1 MLDFIQLHGC
11 GDEFL
16 RAEELDDGKKKVSPA
31 EIPHYPAVNITSVED
46 LQQIDVMCAYGE
58 PRILIDAKDGDQVGG
73 TGIQVGE
80 GFVEQVGK
88 KTKLWL
94 AGGIDP
100 KNVKD
105 IIQKFNPELL
115 DVSSGVESAPGVK
128 DYAKLEK
135 LFKAI
140 KSGAKKVKKEKK

>member
-1 MLDFIQLHGC
+1 
-11 GDEFL
+11 
-16 RAEELDDGKKKVSPA
+16 
-31 EIPHYPAVNITSVED
+31 
-46 LQQIDVMCAYGE
+46 
-58 PRILIDAKDGDQVGG
+58 DQVGG

-140 KSGAKKVKKEKK
+140 KSGAKKVKKEKKEK